1 MQGLKSV
8 ICSWEVALSWKAPA
22 IAFLLLLQII
32 GFKMSPFWDSLAYT
46 EANNQFLKKSFLGE
60 SGYHTGEESSAV
72 CRQITGDFISCHSL
86 YLLSFL
92 PKTSITSP
100 PQKTSLLRGVWD
112 RIPFTAVILSLC
124 KMAPFVHIAVSLQ
137 SNVKCTAKNL
147 AHRMYKWQMYMKDR
161 TQSLSPWAGWRGC
174 KGATGLRP
182 PIHRGPPI

>member
-100 PQKTSLLRGVWD
+100 PQKLQRDSKNSKEIQSMGMHQWFLVLVT
-112 RIPFTAVILSLC
+112 FT
-124 KMAPFVHIAVSLQ
+124 F
-137 SNVKCTAKNL
+137 
-147 AHRMYKWQMYMKDR
+147 
-161 TQSLSPWAGWRGC
+161 
-174 KGATGLRP
+174 
-182 PIHRGPPI
+182 